1 MKLLKVSLMALLIV
15 VTLLSAQSFSQ
26 NCFGFT
32 PAVQTISVN
41 QGRIIEF
48 SDVTIPADTV
58 VTDVVLI
65 GGNVRIQG
73 TVTDEVVVLGG
84 DIILE
89 SSGKVYDKIIIVGG
103 TVIADEKAVIGKGI
117 YCLGKDL
124 RGLGIITIASAVV
137 FFVWMVNVLFSLLL
151 LLVPTMSDVF
161 LKNRVE
167 ILAEKLR
174 YGLFRIGLR
183 GSILVSVSLL
193 LFLALSLYVTI
204 IPVIIIMSGF
214 FLMAFMCSIGGIAL
228 AIGDELSKYMVGMPG
243 RREKVICGSLVMVLL
258 VNLPVVGLIGWLAL
272 VVVSVGVAID
282 AIIDT
287 LRSD

>member
-1 MKLLKVSLMALLIV
+1 VKLLKVSLMALLIV